1 MLSQAGERTL
11 LSIVSPQK
19 VGHID
24 PIFSMCFK
32 NTQLMIEI
40 VGSFLS
46 LPFDFMVKTM
56 GDPRFRNNLAQ
67 SLPILCQSII
77 TKHMAAR
84 TLCLNCLTTHYAPL
98 WSEVFTPDFTQ
109 QRWSQPDNPLLPQD
123 FFARLT
129 PAWQRHCALRT
140 DYARRMALVE
150 IDVLVAQALSL
161 TLDELLL
168 VYRVQFPV
176 MQQYERDTW
185 YDIHGRTVFTNR
197 KGLVGVGLPRKGGT
211 TQPRACLTPPD
222 GTVREGQFGW
232 EDVQGL
238 PDGAVVQQWVQ
249 DDTLPTGPYL
259 KERRWVAPFAR
270 TSREDDYRKGG
281 SMSAKELIQAEL
293 DTLSEE
299 DLDALYTVIKQFIQS
314 KRHAKPRSLM
324 ATLRNIQIN
333 APPDFAANLDQHV
346 SGEKRAEPDLH

>member
-1 MLSQAGERTL
+1 MLR
-11 LSIVSPQK
+11 
-19 VGHID
+19 
-24 PIFSMCFK
+24 
-32 NTQLMIEI
+32 
-40 VGSFLS
+40 LS
-46 LPFDFMVKTM
+46 LLVT
-56 GDPRFRNNLAQ
+56 LA
-67 SLPILCQSII
+67 
-77 TKHMAAR
+77 
-84 TLCLNCLTTHYAPL
+84 LNCLTTHYAPL

-109 QRWSQPDNPLLPQD
+109 QRWSQPDNPRLPQD

-150 IDVLVAQALSL
+150 IDVLVAQALGL

-185 YDIHGRTVFTNR
+185 YDIHGRIVFTNS

-211 TQPRACLTPPD
+211 SQPKARITLPD

-270 TSREDDYRKGG
+270 ASREDDYRT
-281 SMSAKELIQAEL
+281 AWAFFEAQAAVQ
-293 DTLSEE
+293 TTSNNSTQGKPCCPHPWRATCNAIHYVVRCH
-299 DLDALYTVIKQFIQS
+299 ALREKPQDHNLQGYSVCAILLPLRRQYVN
-314 KRHAKPRSLM
+314 KRIDPS
-324 ATLRNIQIN
+324 
-333 APPDFAANLDQHV
+333 
-346 SGEKRAEPDLH
+346 RA